1 MPKTVRPVVDRL
13 LGRAR
18 VAADWVV
25 PSDLA
30 LAAVLVAVVVMML
43 VPLPAFAIDLL
54 IAVNLASSLAL
65 LLVALSLREAS
76 RLAALPSLLLVST
89 VFRLGLNVSTT
100 RLVLLE
106 GDAGRIVEAFGR
118 VVVGGNVVVGFAVFL
133 VLVIVQFVVIA
144 KGAERVAE
152 VAARFTL
159 DALPGKQMS
168 IDADLRA
175 GSLTLEEAQ
184 ERRRDVERE
193 SQLYG
198 ALDGAMKF
206 VKGDAVAGLVIV
218 AINIAG
224 GLAVGVLQRGMSL
237 GAAAAHYT
245 VLTVGDGLAAQVP
258 SLLVSTT
265 AGLVVTRVPS
275 GGGGLGGDIAAQV
288 GAQPRALLATGA
300 LLGLVALL
308 PGMPPV
314 PFLALGAAAAMAAAR
329 GSRAPAGDAS
339 GAARERTAG
348 DGSLVL
354 RNAPPVRVR
363 LGVALHDRE
372 GRVAR
377 EGLSSLRAS
386 LFASL
391 GVCFPQIEVLRDESL
406 APDEV
411 EVAVNGVVAARA
423 RLAPNGDAPPVVRV
437 LERVLERVLVDHAPE
452 YVGVQECRDM
462 LDALEATHPALVAE
476 VLPRQLSLAQVADV
490 LRRLVAERVSIR
502 DLRGIFEALA
512 TAAQRERDTV
522 ALAEAVRVGLRRQI
536 TAQVASG
543 RPSLPV
549 FVLAPAVEEAFRD
562 GLRYASAGGPVP
574 LDPRIAEA
582 LVAQLR
588 DLEAAP
594 REPGAVQPPLVV
606 PQDIRRHVRAVV
618 ECALPDVA
626 VVAFEELVPTLALR
640 PIATIG

>member
-1 MPKTVRPVVDRL
+1 MPNTVRPVVDRL

-18 VAADWVV
+18 GAADWVV

-133 VLVIVQFVVIA
+133 VLAIVQFVVIA

-224 GLAVGVLQRGMSL
+224 GLAVGVLQRGMSF
-237 GAAAAHYT
+237 GAAASHYT

-308 PGMPPV
+308 PGMPPL
-314 PFLALGAAAAMAAAR
+314 PFLALGAAAAVAAAR
-329 GSRAPAGDAS
+329 GSRAPASGAS
-339 GAARERTAG
+339 GAASERTPG

-354 RNAPPVRVR
+354 RNAPPVRIR
-363 LGVALHDRE
+363 LGAALHERE
-372 GRVAR
+372 GSVVR
-377 EGLSSLRAS
+377 EGIPSLRAS

-391 GVCFPQIEVLRDESL
+391 GVCFPQIEVLRDEAL

-411 EVAVNGVVAARA
+411 EIAVNGVVAARET
-423 RLAPNGDAPPVVRV
+423 LAPGGDGPPAAGL
-437 LERVLERVLVDHAPE
+437 LERVLADHAPE

-476 VLPRQLSLAQVADV
+476 VLPRQLSLAQVAEV

-512 TAAQRERDTV
+512 TAAQRERDAV
-522 ALAEAVRVGLRRQI
+522 ALAEAVRAGLRRQI

-562 GLRYASAGGPVP
+562 GLRYASAGGPVS

-594 REPGAVQPPLVV
+594 REPGAVRPPLVV
-606 PQDIRRHVRAVV
+606 PQDIRRHVRAVL